1 MNEPHY
7 PTCCTVINIQQIKA
21 AVSAGGIPFDLLLK
35 RMQEDSRTLEQPSHL
50 ISGLCSSKV

>member
-50 ISGLCSSKV
+50 QADFARKV